1 MTEVILEK
9 ETKNTEMTEAFAREF
24 AKKLTGGEFL
34 AMYGDLGAG
43 KTAFVR
49 GLASVL
55 APDAQVSS
63 PSYSVVNEYG
73 GAYNF
78 CHFDVYRIT
87 DEDDLYSVG
96 YYDYSDCIMAV
107 EWSENIPYALPTPR
121 YEIKIEKTG
130 ENSRR
135 IKIEKKL

>member
-1 MTEVILEK
+1 MVIMEA
-9 ETKNTEMTEAFAREF
+9 ETHTPDETEAMARDFARGL
-24 AKKLTGGEFL
+24 AGGEFL

-49 GLASVL
+49 GLASIL
-55 APDAQVSS
+55 SPDAQVSS
-63 PSYSVVNEYG
+63 PSYSIVNEYG
-73 GAYNF
+73 GEYNF

-87 DEDDLYSVG
+87 DDDDLYSVG
-96 YYDYSDCIMAV
+96 FYDYSDCIMAV
-107 EWSENIPYALPTPR
+107 EWSENIGYALPTPR

-135 IKIEKKL
+135 IRIEKIS

>member
-1 MTEVILEK
+1 MVVLEI
-9 ETKNTEMTEAFAREF
+9 ETKSPEETEAAGADFART
-24 AKKLTGGEFL
+24 LTGGEFL

-55 APDAQVSS
+55 SPDAHVTS

-73 GAYNF
+73 GKYGF

-96 YYDYSDCIMAV
+96 FFDYTDCIMAV
-107 EWSENIPYALPTPR
+107 EWSENIPYALPNER
-121 YEIKIEKTG
+121 YEIRITRVTDTVRRIRIEK
-130 ENSRR
+130 
-135 IKIEKKL
+135 IQ